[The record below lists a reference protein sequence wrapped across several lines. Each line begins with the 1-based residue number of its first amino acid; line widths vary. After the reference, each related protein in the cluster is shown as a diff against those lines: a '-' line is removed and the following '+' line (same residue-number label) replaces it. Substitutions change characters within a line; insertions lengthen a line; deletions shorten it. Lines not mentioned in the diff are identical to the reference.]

1 MGLSTR
7 LCSISRIL
15 IISIFSTGNE
25 IESISNIQKLLKEKK
40 KITFC
45 SYVYKHCDEKDGFSK
60 MIIQQFFPGLFE
72 CVNHG
77 VPILESCARN
87 SESVTIGI
95 EEELVSAGDGY
106 LAIKQY
112 GDPTDPLHRTRMTPG
127 LNRARKVHHRGGA
140 SFAVRDAVV
149 RLDRYHRLKAVR
161 ADLGERLQRA
171 VPCATYAWASTVLS
185 ASIVQHQPSH
195 CTVHVQL

>member
-1 MGLSTR
+1 MKLSR
-7 LCSISRIL
+7 LVTL
-15 IISIFSTGNE
+15 K
-25 IESISNIQKLLKEKK
+25 KLQKEKM

-45 SYVYKHCDEKDGFSK
+45 SYLYKHCDEKYGFRE
-60 MIIQQFFPGLFE
+60 MIILQFFPGLFE

-77 VPILESCARN
+77 VPILESCAWN
-87 SESVTIGI
+87 SELVTIGI
-95 EEELVSAGDGY
+95 EEELVSAGDGN

-112 GDPTDPLHRTRMTPG
+112 GDPTDQLHRTWMSPG

-149 RLDRYHRLKAVR
+149 RLDWYHRLKAVR

-171 VPCATYAWASTVLS
+171 VPCATYTCASTVLS
-185 ASIVQHQPSH
+185 ASIVQHQPSY